1 MVEHL
6 GEKTGDMVII
16 FSFNFVYRT
25 NNSKSK
31 NMFESRIKG
40 SLTKKKKDTI
50 VETDGETDGETTDVE
65 EMEDDATISAGNS
78 ASVSELESTEEMVE
92 ETAEAI
98 YKEIAESGKTMER
111 KFSSLVGFPPSVS
124 ALFPISTN

>member
-25 NNSKSK
+25 NSSKSK
-31 NMFESRIKG
+31 KMFESRIKG

-111 KFSSLVGFPPSVS
+111 KISSLVGFPPSVS